1 MGTIKKGIL
10 GGFSGKVGNVV
21 GASWRGIE
29 YIRSLPS
36 SVRNPRTEAQVTQ
49 RTRFAL
55 IGKMMKS
62 IVPIIRIG
70 FAGSVGKGKSAFSEA
85 MSYNVNNAVIGLYPD
100 FEIDFPMVKVT
111 TGKLYG
117 AGNAAATCAAGS
129 LNYVWDSDLLNN
141 AAATDR
147 VILMAFNPVKNES
160 AFDMEAATRADGSG
174 TLDLPPAWDGDQV
187 DTYLAL
193 TSEDGSL
200 VADSIHTGRVE
211 VTLV

>member
-49 RTRFAL
+49 RTRIAL

-70 FAGSVGKGKSAFSEA
+70 FAGSVCK
-85 MSYNVNNAVIGLYPD
+85 
-100 FEIDFPMVKVT
+100 
-111 TGKLYG
+111 
-117 AGNAAATCAAGS
+117 
-129 LNYVWDSDLLNN
+129 
-141 AAATDR
+141 
-147 VILMAFNPVKNES
+147 
-160 AFDMEAATRADGSG
+160 
-174 TLDLPPAWDGDQV
+174 
-187 DTYLAL
+187 
-193 TSEDGSL
+193 
-200 VADSIHTGRVE
+200 
-211 VTLV
+211 